1 MSSFDKFYK
10 EWKEKNNITQDIP
23 YQKTNSNEI
32 ASSVNSYVD
41 NVIMPRIKTTTL
53 SSKKT
58 ESKTY
63 GHKENMIEQISS
75 LSPEK
80 QKELEEKLAQF
91 KNQSQSVN
99 LNQKEITNRTVDNK
113 IESPKVQ
120 IANKQ
125 YEEQK
130 QNKQTESI
138 DKLLSDYKAK
148 KKAEEINKNI
158 QKGGADAVNA
168 TIENT
173 LNNFSE
179 GVLGAIAGIANV
191 PIMLGAGVADGIEK
205 IIPNVNSD
213 IKNNLL
219 NEANRIGNKFTK
231 YTNANPYIENDVIKT
246 TGSISNTIGNMVPS
260 IVSNI
265 FLPGSGAVAQGL
277 SVGGKTAQDSVNN
290 EKDNIGQSILKG
302 AGYGTASGLIEKLT
316 GGNVLGKGS
325 LDDFATNFIG
335 NKISS
340 KLGQKIAS
348 KGYEFLGEELE
359 EFLENQ
365 VDHAIDLAVEGKGV
379 TKEEWL
385 NEFNETNKNT
395 FLTTAVLNLLGLGG
409 NTYQE
414 IQNNPN
420 IDTNTKQAVS
430 DIAKAIKEN
439 NLGGKEQLEQFI
451 NNKLENSN
459 SSLQQQSTQNQN
471 ILQSQPTTIQNE
483 QINSSM
489 QQTIQ
494 PQNKTTQNGN
504 MEQIRQRLQELKS
517 IDTSEMGLLEKSK
530 IKSEIRALEEGYTSV
545 DEWRKA
551 NEIKKQEAIREYNQQ
566 KEQKELKKE
575 NFSSFNLADNH
586 KQQQLDIIN
595 KNNPADDDMHT
606 WIRNTNDIK
615 DFEEAFFEDGEYSG
629 LDPDFTEE
637 MANKAK
643 KTGKITV
650 YSSYPIEQGVF
661 VSPSV
666 MEASQYAGGDANKL
680 YSKEVNINDVAWIDG
695 AEGQYAKVNNLAN
708 KQETLYNDIALG
720 ETKNVPIEE
729 LLSLQTNGGYR
740 NQEQIKNLRED
751 ISKNGIQTPIELV
764 RNNDGSITIENG
776 NHRLQ
781 IAKELGIKEVPVK
794 FVDSW
799 DNIGIDSNIV
809 KKWED
814 IYNGNNQNRAGINK
828 SNEGTEFFEGSV
840 ANNRNQL
847 ENGATATT
855 NDRLFDKVQAYNDRT
870 SSSSTFEK
878 NNQELEK
885 SGSINLPEN
894 SESQNKTAQDEYD
907 MPYRDDVKIKK
918 PKQSSFYK
926 NAMSSKVLN
935 PEAKREISK
944 NKNARFY
951 EGITNKETFANASE
965 ILNSLGDNALSEFNS
980 IENKNATAEDVALGL
995 QLMKKYQDKGD
1006 YVTEAQIAGKL
1017 REIGTESGQTV
1028 QAFSILQRMSPEG
1041 VLIYTQRQI
1050 ENAKKEILK
1059 NKSQSWIDKNQEV
1072 LDNLNLTQEEAKK
1085 IVENMKEVNN
1095 TDNQRQKEILL
1106 GEVQKII
1113 TDKIP
1118 ATLGDSFKAYRRIS
1132 MLFNPK
1138 TIVRNITGNVGVAPI
1153 NMIGDSTIGT
1163 LADKLISKK
1172 TGMRTTGTTNLK
1184 TYGKGF
1190 KEGAVQAFDDFR
1202 RGINTRDING
1212 DKFEIGSKGK
1222 SFNDNKRLGK
1232 ALNKIDALT
1241 NFSLDVGDRP
1251 FFKAEFMNELEN
1263 LMKLNN
1269 VSEPTVDMIETAT
1282 KVAEQRTWQDSNKY
1296 SDTVLNIRKGLN
1308 GINIGGV
1315 GFGDIVIPFAKT
1327 PANLTKAIVDY
1338 SPLGVVNAIVDA
1350 NKLNKATSKGQNTA
1364 IMQKKLVDDISK
1376 AFMGSMLYIIGTGLA
1391 KAGITSGEADDD
1403 KDIANFEKNVLGIQP
1418 YSIKIGDKSFTYDW
1432 AQPLAAPL
1440 GITANLTKKNK
1451 SESAAQSIFNAISQ
1465 GGNML
1470 YEQSFLQNLKKLL
1483 DGDDIVKGSIEAIAD
1498 IPSSL
1503 VPTFIKQIA
1512 EVVDPTARTTYE
1524 YNNIPKTALNKVV
1537 AKLPFASKTLQPA
1550 TDTMGR
1556 SIMKNGA
1563 EEGKI
1568 PNIFNIFLNPATTA
1582 KRKENPSAEEIYRLY
1597 KETGDKTVFP
1607 RVAPYYE
1614 TLNKEKVVLTP
1625 KQKTKIQQI
1634 SGTKANSLIAETIKS
1649 NAYKKL
1655 SDEEKV
1661 KIINDLVDY
1670 SFGKATNE
1678 VIKKDLSPEN
1688 KSIQKYID
1696 NGLTSSNAVIFKNTI
1711 NNIEGKKGIDGKN
1724 IEGSSSG
1731 QKALAIMKMNVSD
1744 DQKNKMLSL
1753 ITTSKNPETVNTL
1766 SRLEKSEQ
1774 AYTDYFAL
1782 NKSDTFFQTKISRD
1796 DMQDIQDL
1804 GINQDEFMKFAENI
1818 GNIKSEKDKNGK
1830 TISGSKKKA
1839 VANYINSLN
1848 LSSGEKAILFAK
1860 AGYPDNSYKQAIY
1873 NYINGLNLSAT
1884 RKKEIWDSLGYK

>member
-41 NVIMPRIKTTTL
+41 NVIMPKIKTTTL

-58 ESKTY
+58 EQKNTYNNIKPGKVITSKDLLMSLY
-63 GHKENMIEQISS
+63 NIGEGAKLGAKQSLDYIENANENLLPNYKEF
-75 LSPEK
+75 K
-80 QKELEEKLAQF
+80 
-91 KNQSQSVN
+91 KNQFLTSNKVSDNDKAIIKSQ
-99 LNQKEITNRTVDNK
+99 DNK
-113 IESPKVQ
+113 ILIGASKLNEEKKQELLNNIPDEKVETNLVKKSIEDSIKKDQ
-120 IANKQ
+120 KTIA
-125 YEEQK
+125 
-130 QNKQTESI
+130 
-138 DKLLSDYKAK
+138 
-148 KKAEEINKNI
+148 KN
-158 QKGGADAVNA
+158 
-168 TIENT
+168 IENT
-173 LNNFSE
+173 DTEAGKYIAGLTPSIGQMGVGTAARAINP
-179 GVLGAIAGIANV
+179 VLGASYFITSAGGGYIDDAKQRGMTDKEAFKYGTTMGALEGASEMIGV
-191 PIMLGAGVADGIEK
+191 GKIFKGSKAIGRSAVKQGLKDLGISVADNFIQESVIEPLSELTAGK
-205 IIPNVNSD
+205 Y
-213 IKNNLL
+213 
-219 NEANRIGNKFTK
+219 ANW
-231 YTNANPYIENDVIKT
+231 
-246 TGSISNTIGNMVPS
+246 
-260 IVSNI
+260 
-265 FLPGSGAVAQGL
+265 
-277 SVGGKTAQDSVNN
+277 
-290 EKDNIGQSILKG
+290 DNIGQRTLQAGIDGAVVGGIMAG
-302 AGYGTASGLIEKLT
+302 AGGGVGTAQ
-316 GGNVLGKGS
+316 NV
-325 LDDFATNFIG
+325 I
-335 NKISS
+335 NK
-340 KLGQKIAS
+340 
-348 KGYEFLGEELE
+348 
-359 EFLENQ
+359 
-365 VDHAIDLAVEGKGV
+365 
-379 TKEEWL
+379 
-385 NEFNETNKNT
+385 
-395 FLTTAVLNLLGLGG
+395 
-409 NTYQE
+409 
-414 IQNNPN
+414 IQNNQKVTN
-420 IDTNTKQAVS
+420 AEIRTAIEDTK
-430 DIAKAIKEN
+430 KA
-439 NLGGKEQLEQFI
+439 GI
-451 NNKLENSN
+451 NVDQIV
-459 SSLQQQSTQNQN
+459 QQQMQKTIKDIGKQKSTENQN

-483 QINSSM
+483 QINSPM

-494 PQNKTTQNGN
+494 PQNKTTQNEN
-504 MEQIRQRLQELKS
+504 MEQLRQRLQELKS

-545 DEWRKA
+545 DEWRNA
-551 NEIKKQEAIREYNQQ
+551 NEIKKQEAIKEYNER
-566 KEQKELKKE
+566 KEKKELKELKKE
-575 NFSSFNLADNH
+575 NFSPFNLADNH

-643 KTGKITV
+643 KTGKVTV

-894 SESQNKTAQDEYD
+894 SEGQNKTAQDEYD

-1172 TGMRTTGTTNLK
+1172 TGIRTTGTTNLK

-1212 DKFEIGSKGK
+1212 DKFEIGNKGK

-1282 KVAEQRTWQDSNKY
+1282 TVAEQRTWQDSNKY

-1364 IMQKKLVDDISK
+1364 IMQKKLVDDVSK

-1391 KAGITSGEADDD
+1391 KAGITSGESDDD
-1403 KDIANFEKNVLGIQP
+1403 KDIANFEKNILGIQP

-1465 GGNML
+1465 GGNMV

-1498 IPSSL
+1498 IPASL

-1818 GNIKSEKDKNGK
+1818 GNIKSEKDINGN

-1860 AGYPDNSYKQAIY
+1860 AGYPDKSYKQAIY
-1873 NYINGLNLSAT
+1873 NYINGLNLSAA

>member
-1 MSSFDKFYK
+1 MSSFDEYYSQ
-10 EWKEKNNITQDIP
+10 WKKNNKNKEEKP
-23 YQKTNSNEI
+23 YLPTSAKEI
-32 ASSVNSYVD
+32 STSANNYID
-41 NVIMPRIKTTTL
+41 NVIMPRINKKTIL
-53 SSKKT
+53 PKKT

-63 GHKENMIEQISS
+63 EHKENMIEQISS

-99 LNQKEITNRTVDNK
+99 SNQKEITNRTVDNK

-138 DKLLSDYKAK
+138 DKLVNDYKAK
-148 KKAEEINKNI
+148 EKAEEINKNI

-179 GVLGAIAGIANV
+179 GVLGAVAGIANV
-191 PIMLGAGVADGIEK
+191 PIMLGAGVVDGIEK
-205 IIPNVNSD
+205 IIPNDNSD

-246 TGSISNTIGNMVPS
+246 AGSISNTIGNMVPS

-277 SVGGKTAQDSVNN
+277 SVAGKTAQDSVNN

-302 AGYGTASGLIEKLT
+302 TGYGIASGLIEKLT
-316 GGNVLGKGS
+316 GGNILGKGS

-395 FLTTAVLNLLGLGG
+395 FLTKAVLDLLGLGG

-459 SSLQQQSTQNQN
+459 SSLQQQSTQNQP
-471 ILQSQPTTIQNE
+471 ILP
-483 QINSSM
+483 INTFN
-489 QQTIQ
+489 QE
-494 PQNKTTQNGN
+494 QNKVTQNGN
-504 MEQIRQRLQELKS
+504 MEQIQQRLQELKD

-551 NEIKKQEAIREYNQQ
+551 NEIKKQEAIREYN
-566 KEQKELKKE
+566 KHKVQKELKKE
-575 NFSSFNLADNH
+575 DFSSFNLADNH
-586 KQQQLDIIN
+586 KQQQLDIIS
-595 KNNPADDDMHT
+595 KNNPADDDIHT
-606 WIRNTNDIK
+606 WIRSTNDIK
-615 DFEEAFFEDGEYSG
+615 NFEEAFFEDGKYSG

-643 KTGKITV
+643 ETGKVTV
-650 YSSYPIEQGVF
+650 YSSYPIEQGIF

-695 AEGQYAKVNNLAN
+695 AEGQYAKVDNLAN
-708 KQETLYNDIALG
+708 NQQTLYNDIALG

-729 LLSLQTNGGYR
+729 ILSLQTKGGYR
-740 NQEQIKNLRED
+740 NQEQITNLRED

-764 RNNDGSITIENG
+764 RSSDGSISIENG

-781 IAKELGIKEVPVK
+781 IAKELGIKEVPIR
-794 FVDSW
+794 FVESW
-799 DNIGIDSNIV
+799 DNIAIDDNIV

-828 SNEGTEFFEGSV
+828 SNEGTELFEGSV

-847 ENGATATT
+847 ENGTTATT
-855 NDRLFDKVQAYNDRT
+855 NGRLFDKVQAYNDRT
-870 SSSSTFEK
+870 SSGSTFEK
-878 NNQELEK
+878 NNQELEE
-885 SGSINLPEN
+885 SSSILLDKNNRGEEGIILPYKE
-894 SESQNKTAQDEYD
+894 DI
-907 MPYRDDVKIKK
+907 KINN
-918 PKQSSFYK
+918 PKQSSFYQ
-926 NAMSSKVLN
+926 NAMSSELLN
-935 PEAKREISK
+935 SEAKQKISE
-944 NKNARFY
+944 NENARFY

-965 ILNSLGDNALSEFNS
+965 TLNSLGDNALSEFNS

-1212 DKFEIGSKGK
+1212 DKFEVGSKGK
-1222 SFNDNKRLGK
+1222 SFNDNQRLGK

-1364 IMQKKLVDDISK
+1364 IMQKKLVDDVSK
-1376 AFMGSMLYIIGTGLA
+1376 AFMGSMLYTIGTGLA
-1391 KAGITSGEADDD
+1391 KAGITSGESDDD

-1498 IPSSL
+1498 IPASL

-1524 YNNIPKTALNKVV
+1524 YNNISKTALNKVV

-1563 EEGKI
+1563 EEGKV

-1625 KQKTKIQQI
+1625 EQKTKIQQI
-1634 SGTKANSLIAETIKS
+1634 SGTKATSLIADTIKS
-1649 NAYKKL
+1649 NAYKRL

-1696 NGLTSSNAVIFKNTI
+1696 NGLTPSNAVIFKNTI
-1711 NNIEGKKGIDGKN
+1711 NNIQGKKGTDGKN

-1744 DQKNKMLSL
+1744 EQKNKMLSL

-1766 SRLEKSEQ
+1766 SRLDKTEE

-1860 AGYPDNSYKQAIY
+1860 AGYPDKSYKQAIY
-1873 NYINGLNLSAT
+1873 NYINGLNLSAA

>member
-1 MSSFDKFYK
+1 MSSFEEYYSSWQKKKPKVYEETENQTQNAVTKNQILPTIKKTILPKVYSVAKSTILPKLKTNGVDKQRDFLVDSLDKTYNAYNDIKSGKAITSKDLLMSLYNTGEGAKLGVKQSLDYIENANENVLTNYK
-10 EWKEKNNITQDIP
+10 GLKKNQFLTSNKISDNDKAIIKSQDNKLLIGASKLNEEKKQELLNNIPDE
-23 YQKTNSNEI
+23 KVETNLVKKSIEDSIKEDKETI
-32 ASSVNSYVD
+32 A
-41 NVIMPRIKTTTL
+41 
-53 SSKKT
+53 
-58 ESKTY
+58 
-63 GHKENMIEQISS
+63 
-75 LSPEK
+75 
-80 QKELEEKLAQF
+80 
-91 KNQSQSVN
+91 KN
-99 LNQKEITNRTVDNK
+99 
-113 IESPKVQ
+113 
-120 IANKQ
+120 
-125 YEEQK
+125 
-130 QNKQTESI
+130 
-138 DKLLSDYKAK
+138 
-148 KKAEEINKNI
+148 
-158 QKGGADAVNA
+158 
-168 TIENT
+168 IENT
-173 LNNFSE
+173 DTEAGKYIAGLTPSIGQMGVGTVASAINP
-179 GVLGAIAGIANV
+179 VLGSTYFMTSAGGSYIDDAKQRGMSDKDAFKYGTTMGALEGATEMIGVGKLFKGSTSIGKSAVKQGLKDLGISVADNFIQESVIEPLSELTAGKYANWDNIWQRTLQAGIDGAV
-191 PIMLGAGVADGIEK
+191 VGGIMAGAGG
-205 IIPNVNSD
+205 
-213 IKNNLL
+213 
-219 NEANRIGNKFTK
+219 G
-231 YTNANPYIENDVIKT
+231 
-246 TGSISNTIGNMVPS
+246 
-260 IVSNI
+260 
-265 FLPGSGAVAQGL
+265 
-277 SVGGKTAQDSVNN
+277 VGTAQ
-290 EKDNIGQSILKG
+290 
-302 AGYGTASGLIEKLT
+302 
-316 GGNVLGKGS
+316 NV
-325 LDDFATNFIG
+325 I
-335 NKISS
+335 NK
-340 KLGQKIAS
+340 
-348 KGYEFLGEELE
+348 
-359 EFLENQ
+359 
-365 VDHAIDLAVEGKGV
+365 
-379 TKEEWL
+379 
-385 NEFNETNKNT
+385 
-395 FLTTAVLNLLGLGG
+395 
-409 NTYQE
+409 
-414 IQNNPN
+414 IQNNQKVTSTE
-420 IDTNTKQAVS
+420 IRTAIEDSK
-430 DIAKAIKEN
+430 KA
-439 NLGGKEQLEQFI
+439 GI
-451 NNKLENSN
+451 NVDQIV
-459 SSLQQQSTQNQN
+459 QQQIQTSIKDIGKQKSTENQN

-483 QINSSM
+483 QINPPM

-504 MEQIRQRLQELKS
+504 MEQI
-517 IDTSEMGLLEKSK
+517 
-530 IKSEIRALEEGYTSV
+530 
-545 DEWRKA
+545 
-551 NEIKKQEAIREYNQQ
+551 N
-566 KEQKELKKE
+566 
-575 NFSSFNLADNH
+575 
-586 KQQQLDIIN
+586 
-595 KNNPADDDMHT
+595 
-606 WIRNTNDIK
+606 
-615 DFEEAFFEDGEYSG
+615 
-629 LDPDFTEE
+629 
-637 MANKAK
+637 
-643 KTGKITV
+643 
-650 YSSYPIEQGVF
+650 
-661 VSPSV
+661 
-666 MEASQYAGGDANKL
+666 
-680 YSKEVNINDVAWIDG
+680 
-695 AEGQYAKVNNLAN
+695 NNLAN
-708 KQETLYNDIALG
+708 NGKTLYNDIALG
-720 ETKNVPIEE
+720 ETKNVPIEG

-799 DNIGIDSNIV
+799 DNIGIKTTNNSKV
-809 KKWED
+809 KEWED
-814 IYNGNNQNRAGINK
+814 GYNGNNGKRAGTNE
-828 SNEGTEFFEGSV
+828 SNEGTELFKRSMDD
-840 ANNRNQL
+840 NRNQL
-847 ENGATATT
+847 GNGTTATT
-855 NDRLFDKVQAYNDRT
+855 NDRLLDKVQAYNDGT
-870 SSSSTFEK
+870 SSNSTFEK
-878 NNQELEK
+878 NNQELEE
-885 SGSINLPEN
+885 SSSINLAKN
-894 SESQNKTAQDEYD
+894 RESQNKTVQDEYD
-907 MPYRDDVKIKK
+907 MPYRDDVKIKN

-926 NAMSSKVLN
+926 NAMSSELLN
-935 PEAKREISK
+935 SEAKRKISK
-944 NKNARFY
+944 NENARFY

-965 ILNSLGDNALSEFNS
+965 TLNSLGDNALSEFNS

-1041 VLIYTQRQI
+1041 VLIYTQKQI

-1095 TDNQRQKEILL
+1095 TENQRQKEILL

-1138 TIVRNITGNVGVAPI
+1138 TIVRNITGNIGVAPI

-1163 LADKLISKK
+1163 LADKIISKK

-1222 SFNDNKRLGK
+1222 SFNDNQRLGK

-1338 SPLGVVNAIVDA
+1338 SPLGVINAIVDA

-1364 IMQKKLVDDISK
+1364 IMQKKLVDDVSK

-1391 KAGITSGEADDD
+1391 KAGITSGEVDDD
-1403 KDIANFEKNVLGIQP
+1403 KDIANFEKNILGIQP

-1696 NGLTSSNAVIFKNTI
+1696 NGLTPSNAVIFKNTI

-1766 SRLEKSEQ
+1766 SRLEKSEK

-1804 GINQDEFMKFAENI
+1804 GINQDEFMKFAQNI

-1860 AGYPDNSYKQAIY
+1860 AGYPDKSYKQAIY

>member
-41 NVIMPRIKTTTL
+41 NVIMPKIKTTTL

-58 ESKTY
+58 EQKNTYNNIKPGKVITSKDLLMSLY
-63 GHKENMIEQISS
+63 NIGEGAKLGAKQSLDHIENANENVFTNY
-75 LSPEK
+75 K
-80 QKELEEKLAQF
+80 GFK
-91 KNQSQSVN
+91 KNQFLTSNKVSDNDKLNVKSQ
-99 LNQKEITNRTVDNK
+99 E
-113 IESPKVQ
+113 
-120 IANKQ
+120 
-125 YEEQK
+125 
-130 QNKQTESI
+130 
-138 DKLLSDYKAK
+138 DKLLIGASKLNEEKKQELLNKIPDEKVETNLVKKSIEDSIKKDQKTIAK
-148 KKAEEINKNI
+148 N
-158 QKGGADAVNA
+158 
-168 TIENT
+168 IENT
-173 LNNFSE
+173 DTEAGKYIAGLTPSIGQMGVGTVASAINP
-179 GVLGAIAGIANV
+179 VLGASYFITSAGGGYIDDAKQRGMTDQEAFKYGTTMGALEGATEMIGV
-191 PIMLGAGVADGIEK
+191 GKLFKGSTSIGKSAVKQGLKDLGISVADNFIQESVIEPLSELTAGK
-205 IIPNVNSD
+205 Y
-213 IKNNLL
+213 
-219 NEANRIGNKFTK
+219 ANW
-231 YTNANPYIENDVIKT
+231 
-246 TGSISNTIGNMVPS
+246 
-260 IVSNI
+260 
-265 FLPGSGAVAQGL
+265 
-277 SVGGKTAQDSVNN
+277 
-290 EKDNIGQSILKG
+290 DNIGQRTLQAGIDGAVVGGIMSG
-302 AGYGTASGLIEKLT
+302 AGGGVGTAQ
-316 GGNVLGKGS
+316 NV
-325 LDDFATNFIG
+325 I
-335 NKISS
+335 NK
-340 KLGQKIAS
+340 
-348 KGYEFLGEELE
+348 
-359 EFLENQ
+359 
-365 VDHAIDLAVEGKGV
+365 
-379 TKEEWL
+379 
-385 NEFNETNKNT
+385 
-395 FLTTAVLNLLGLGG
+395 
-409 NTYQE
+409 
-414 IQNNPN
+414 IQNNQKV
-420 IDTNTKQAVS
+420 TNAEIRTAIEDSK
-430 DIAKAIKEN
+430 KA
-439 NLGGKEQLEQFI
+439 GI
-451 NNKLENSN
+451 NVDQIV
-459 SSLQQQSTQNQN
+459 QQQMQKTIKGIEEQKNIQNQN

-483 QINSSM
+483 QINPPM

-504 MEQIRQRLQELKS
+504 MEQI
-517 IDTSEMGLLEKSK
+517 
-530 IKSEIRALEEGYTSV
+530 
-545 DEWRKA
+545 
-551 NEIKKQEAIREYNQQ
+551 N
-566 KEQKELKKE
+566 
-575 NFSSFNLADNH
+575 
-586 KQQQLDIIN
+586 
-595 KNNPADDDMHT
+595 
-606 WIRNTNDIK
+606 
-615 DFEEAFFEDGEYSG
+615 
-629 LDPDFTEE
+629 
-637 MANKAK
+637 
-643 KTGKITV
+643 
-650 YSSYPIEQGVF
+650 
-661 VSPSV
+661 
-666 MEASQYAGGDANKL
+666 
-680 YSKEVNINDVAWIDG
+680 
-695 AEGQYAKVNNLAN
+695 NNLAN
-708 KQETLYNDIALG
+708 NGKTLYNDIALG

-799 DNIGIDSNIV
+799 DNIGIKTTNNSKV
-809 KKWED
+809 KEWED
-814 IYNGNNQNRAGINK
+814 GYNGNNGKRAGINE
-828 SNEGTEFFEGSV
+828 SNEGTELFKRSMDD
-840 ANNRNQL
+840 NRNQL
-847 ENGATATT
+847 GNGTTATT
-855 NDRLFDKVQAYNDRT
+855 NDRLLDKVQAYNDGT
-870 SSSSTFEK
+870 SSNSTFEK
-878 NNQELEK
+878 NNQELEE
-885 SGSINLPEN
+885 SSSINLPKNETIQEK
-894 SESQNKTAQDEYD
+894 SERIQTL
-907 MPYRDDVKIKK
+907 PYREDIKTNN

-926 NAMSSKVLN
+926 NAMSSELLN
-935 PEAKREISK
+935 QEAKQKISE
-944 NKNARFY
+944 NENARFY

-965 ILNSLGDNALSEFNS
+965 ILNSLGENALSEFNS

-1017 REIGTESGQTV
+1017 REIGTESAQTV

-1059 NKSQSWIDKNQEV
+1059 NKSQSWINKNQEV

-1163 LADKLISKK
+1163 LTDKLISKK
-1172 TGMRTTGTTNLK
+1172 TGIRTTGTTNLK

-1212 DKFEIGSKGK
+1212 DKFEIGNKGK

-1296 SDTVLNIRKGLN
+1296 SDTVLNIRKSLN
-1308 GINIGGV
+1308 GVNIGGV

-1465 GGNML
+1465 GGNMV

-1483 DGDDIVKGSIEAIAD
+1483 DGDDVVKGSIEAIAD

-1524 YNNIPKTALNKVV
+1524 YNNISKTALNKVV

-1563 EEGKI
+1563 EEGKV
-1568 PNIFNIFLNPATTA
+1568 PNLFNIFLNPATTA
-1582 KRKENPSAEEIYRLY
+1582 KRKENQSAEEIYRLY

-1625 KQKTKIQQI
+1625 EQKTKIQQI
-1634 SGTKANSLIAETIKS
+1634 SGTKANSLITETIKS
-1649 NAYKKL
+1649 SGYKIL

-1696 NGLTSSNAVIFKNTI
+1696 NGLTPSNAVIFKNTI
-1711 NNIEGKKGIDGKN
+1711 NNIEGKKGADGKN

-1818 GNIKSEKDKNGK
+1818 GNIKSEKDINGK

-1860 AGYPDNSYKQAIY
+1860 AGYPDKSYKQAIY

>member
-1 MSSFDKFYK
+1 MSFNEYYKKWKKDNNINDNASNNTQSVLNTQSSFSNYY
-10 EWKEKNNITQDIP
+10 EQWKGKNNITQ
-23 YQKTNSNEI
+23 
-32 ASSVNSYVD
+32 
-41 NVIMPRIKTTTL
+41 
-53 SSKKT
+53 KT
-58 ESKTY
+58 ESSFSKYYEKWKTDKEKQQSENEKVN
-63 GHKENMIEQISS
+63 GEQKENMIEQISS

-277 SVGGKTAQDSVNN
+277 SVGGKTAQDSVKN

-459 SSLQQQSTQNQN
+459 SSLQQQSTQNQP
-471 ILQSQPTTIQNE
+471 ILP
-483 QINSSM
+483 INTFD
-489 QQTIQ
+489 QE
-494 PQNKTTQNGN
+494 QNKTAQNGN
-504 MEQIRQRLQELKS
+504 IGQI
-517 IDTSEMGLLEKSK
+517 
-530 IKSEIRALEEGYTSV
+530 
-545 DEWRKA
+545 
-551 NEIKKQEAIREYNQQ
+551 N
-566 KEQKELKKE
+566 
-575 NFSSFNLADNH
+575 
-586 KQQQLDIIN
+586 
-595 KNNPADDDMHT
+595 
-606 WIRNTNDIK
+606 
-615 DFEEAFFEDGEYSG
+615 
-629 LDPDFTEE
+629 
-637 MANKAK
+637 
-643 KTGKITV
+643 
-650 YSSYPIEQGVF
+650 
-661 VSPSV
+661 
-666 MEASQYAGGDANKL
+666 
-680 YSKEVNINDVAWIDG
+680 
-695 AEGQYAKVNNLAN
+695 NNLAN
-708 KQETLYNDIALG
+708 NQQTLYNDIALG

-1072 LDNLNLTQEEAKK
+1072 LDNLNLTQEESKK

-1095 TDNQRQKEILL
+1095 TDNQRQTEILL

-1172 TGMRTTGTTNLK
+1172 TGIRTTGTTNLK

-1232 ALNKIDALT
+1232 ILNKIDALT

-1498 IPSSL
+1498 IPASL

-1537 AKLPFASKTLQPA
+1537 AKIPFASKTLQPA

-1556 SIMKNGA
+1556 NIMKNGA
-1563 EEGKI
+1563 EEGKM

-1766 SRLEKSEQ
+1766 LRLEKSEQ

-1839 VANYINSLN
+1839 VANYINSLD

-1860 AGYPDNSYKQAIY
+1860 AGYPDKSYKESIY
-1873 NYINGLNLSAT
+1873 NYINGLNLSAA

>member
-1 MSSFDKFYK
+1 MSSFEEYYSSWQKKKPKVYEEAENQTQNAVTKNQILPTIKKTILPKVYSVAKSTILPKLKTNGVDKQRDFLVDSLDKTYNAYNDIKSGKAITSKDLLMSLYNTGEGAKLGVKQSLDYIENANENVLTNYK
-10 EWKEKNNITQDIP
+10 GLKKNQFLTSNKVSDNDKAIIKSQDNKLLIGASKLNKEKKQELLNNIPDE
-23 YQKTNSNEI
+23 KVETNLVKKSIEDSIKENKETI
-32 ASSVNSYVD
+32 AKNIENTDTEAGKYIAGLTPSIGQMGVGTVASAINPVLGSTYFMTSAGGSYIDDAKQRGMSDKDAFKYGTTMGALEGATEMIGVGKLFKGSTSIGKSAVKQGLKDLGISVADNFIQESVIEPLSELTAGKYANWDNIWQRTLQAGIDGAVVGGIMAGAGGGVGTAQ
-41 NVIMPRIKTTTL
+41 NVINKIQNNQKVTNAEIRTAIED
-53 SSKKT
+53 SKKA
-58 ESKTY
+58 
-63 GHKENMIEQISS
+63 GINVDQI
-75 LSPEK
+75 
-80 QKELEEKLAQF
+80 
-91 KNQSQSVN
+91 
-99 LNQKEITNRTVDNK
+99 
-113 IESPKVQ
+113 VQ
-120 IANKQ
+120 QQIQTSIKGI
-125 YEEQK
+125 EEQK
-130 QNKQTESI
+130 N
-138 DKLLSDYKAK
+138 
-148 KKAEEINKNI
+148 
-158 QKGGADAVNA
+158 
-168 TIENT
+168 
-173 LNNFSE
+173 
-179 GVLGAIAGIANV
+179 
-191 PIMLGAGVADGIEK
+191 
-205 IIPNVNSD
+205 
-213 IKNNLL
+213 
-219 NEANRIGNKFTK
+219 
-231 YTNANPYIENDVIKT
+231 
-246 TGSISNTIGNMVPS
+246 
-260 IVSNI
+260 
-265 FLPGSGAVAQGL
+265 
-277 SVGGKTAQDSVNN
+277 
-290 EKDNIGQSILKG
+290 
-302 AGYGTASGLIEKLT
+302 
-316 GGNVLGKGS
+316 
-325 LDDFATNFIG
+325 
-335 NKISS
+335 
-340 KLGQKIAS
+340 
-348 KGYEFLGEELE
+348 
-359 EFLENQ
+359 
-365 VDHAIDLAVEGKGV
+365 
-379 TKEEWL
+379 
-385 NEFNETNKNT
+385 
-395 FLTTAVLNLLGLGG
+395 
-409 NTYQE
+409 
-414 IQNNPN
+414 
-420 IDTNTKQAVS
+420 
-430 DIAKAIKEN
+430 
-439 NLGGKEQLEQFI
+439 
-451 NNKLENSN
+451 
-459 SSLQQQSTQNQN
+459 TQNQN
-471 ILQSQPTTIQNE
+471 ILQS
-483 QINSSM
+483 

-530 IKSEIRALEEGYTSV
+530 IKSEIRALEEGYISV

-566 KEQKELKKE
+566 KKQKELKKE

-740 NQEQIKNLRED
+740 NQEQITNLRED

-894 SESQNKTAQDEYD
+894 SEGQNKTAQDEYD

-1172 TGMRTTGTTNLK
+1172 TGIRTTGTTNLK

-1212 DKFEIGSKGK
+1212 DKFEVGSKGK

-1296 SDTVLNIRKGLN
+1296 SDTVLNIRKSLN
-1308 GINIGGV
+1308 GVNIGGV

-1350 NKLNKATSKGQNTA
+1350 NNLRKSVSKGIVTTTQ
-1364 IMQKKLVDDISK
+1364 QKKLVDDVSK
-1376 AFMGSMLYIIGTGLA
+1376 AFVGSLLYVIGYGLA
-1391 KAGITSGEADDD
+1391 KAGITSGEADED

-1440 GITANLTKKNK
+1440 GIMANAVNKDKN
-1451 SESAAQSIFNAISQ
+1451 ESLAQSIFNAVSQ

-1470 YEQSFLQNLKKLL
+1470 YEQSFLQNIKKLL
-1483 DGDDIVKGSIEAIAD
+1483 SGDDLPKSIIETVAD
-1498 IPSSL
+1498 IPASL

-1524 YNNIPKTALNKVV
+1524 YNNISKTALNKVV

-1556 SIMKNGA
+1556 NIMKNGA
-1563 EEGKI
+1563 EEGKM

-1614 TLNKEKVVLTP
+1614 KLNKEDVVLTP
-1625 KQKTKIQQI
+1625 EQKTKIQQI
-1634 SGTKANSLIAETIKS
+1634 SGTKANSLIADTIKS
-1649 NAYKKL
+1649 NAYKRL
-1655 SDEEKV
+1655 SDEEKA

-1696 NGLTSSNAVIFKNTI
+1696 NGLTPSNAVIFKNII
-1711 NNIEGKKGIDGKN
+1711 NNIEGKKGTDGKN

-1744 DQKNKMLSL
+1744 EQKNKMLSL

-1818 GNIKSEKDKNGK
+1818 GNIKSEKDINGN

-1860 AGYPDNSYKQAIY
+1860 AGYPDKSYKQAIY
-1873 NYINGLNLSAT
+1873 NYINGLNLSAA

>member
-41 NVIMPRIKTTTL
+41 NVIMPKIKTTTL

-58 ESKTY
+58 EQKNTYNNIKPGKVITSKDLLMSLY
-63 GHKENMIEQISS
+63 NIGEGAKLGAKQSLDYIENANENLLPNYKEF
-75 LSPEK
+75 K
-80 QKELEEKLAQF
+80 
-91 KNQSQSVN
+91 KNQFLTSNKVSDNDKAIIKSQ
-99 LNQKEITNRTVDNK
+99 DNK
-113 IESPKVQ
+113 ILIGASKLNEEKKQELLNNIPDEKVETNLVKKSIEDSIKKDQ
-120 IANKQ
+120 KTIA
-125 YEEQK
+125 
-130 QNKQTESI
+130 
-138 DKLLSDYKAK
+138 
-148 KKAEEINKNI
+148 KN
-158 QKGGADAVNA
+158 
-168 TIENT
+168 IENT
-173 LNNFSE
+173 DTEAGKYIAGLTPSIGQMGVGTAARAINP
-179 GVLGAIAGIANV
+179 VLGASYFITSAGGGYIDDAKQRGMTDKEAFKYGTTMGALEGASEMIGV
-191 PIMLGAGVADGIEK
+191 GKIFKGSKAIGRSAVKQGLKDLGISVADNFIQESVIEPLSELTAGK
-205 IIPNVNSD
+205 Y
-213 IKNNLL
+213 
-219 NEANRIGNKFTK
+219 ANW
-231 YTNANPYIENDVIKT
+231 
-246 TGSISNTIGNMVPS
+246 
-260 IVSNI
+260 
-265 FLPGSGAVAQGL
+265 
-277 SVGGKTAQDSVNN
+277 
-290 EKDNIGQSILKG
+290 DNIGQRTLQAGIDGAVVGGIMAG
-302 AGYGTASGLIEKLT
+302 AGGGVGTAQ
-316 GGNVLGKGS
+316 NV
-325 LDDFATNFIG
+325 I
-335 NKISS
+335 NK
-340 KLGQKIAS
+340 
-348 KGYEFLGEELE
+348 
-359 EFLENQ
+359 
-365 VDHAIDLAVEGKGV
+365 
-379 TKEEWL
+379 
-385 NEFNETNKNT
+385 
-395 FLTTAVLNLLGLGG
+395 
-409 NTYQE
+409 
-414 IQNNPN
+414 IQNNQKVTN
-420 IDTNTKQAVS
+420 AEIRTAIEDTK
-430 DIAKAIKEN
+430 KA
-439 NLGGKEQLEQFI
+439 GI
-451 NNKLENSN
+451 NVDQIV
-459 SSLQQQSTQNQN
+459 QQQMQKTIKDIGKQKSTENQN

-483 QINSSM
+483 QINSPM

-530 IKSEIRALEEGYTSV
+530 IKSEIRALEEGYISV

-566 KEQKELKKE
+566 KKQKELKKE

-894 SESQNKTAQDEYD
+894 SEGQNKTAQDEYD

-1172 TGMRTTGTTNLK
+1172 TGIRTTGTTNLK

-1212 DKFEIGSKGK
+1212 DKFEIGNKGK

-1282 KVAEQRTWQDSNKY
+1282 TVAEQRTWQDSNKY

-1364 IMQKKLVDDISK
+1364 IMQKKLVDDVSK

-1391 KAGITSGEADDD
+1391 KAGITSGESDDD
-1403 KDIANFEKNVLGIQP
+1403 KDIANFEKNILGIQP

-1465 GGNML
+1465 GGNMV

-1498 IPSSL
+1498 IPASL

-1818 GNIKSEKDKNGK
+1818 GNIKSEKDINGN

-1860 AGYPDNSYKQAIY
+1860 AGYPDKSYKQAIY
-1873 NYINGLNLSAT
+1873 NYINGLNLSAA

>member
-1 MSSFDKFYK
+1 MSSFDKYYK
-10 EWKEKNNITQDIP
+10 EWKENNNITQETA
-23 YQKTNSNEI
+23 YKKANNNEI
-32 ASSVNSYVD
+32 ASNVNSYID
-41 NVIMPRIKTTTL
+41 NVIMPRINKKTIL
-53 SSKKT
+53 PKKT

-63 GHKENMIEQISS
+63 EHKEDE
-75 LSPEK
+75 
-80 QKELEEKLAQF
+80 
-91 KNQSQSVN
+91 
-99 LNQKEITNRTVDNK
+99 
-113 IESPKVQ
+113 
-120 IANKQ
+120 
-125 YEEQK
+125 
-130 QNKQTESI
+130 
-138 DKLLSDYKAK
+138 
-148 KKAEEINKNI
+148 
-158 QKGGADAVNA
+158 
-168 TIENT
+168 
-173 LNNFSE
+173 
-179 GVLGAIAGIANV
+179 
-191 PIMLGAGVADGIEK
+191 
-205 IIPNVNSD
+205 
-213 IKNNLL
+213 
-219 NEANRIGNKFTK
+219 
-231 YTNANPYIENDVIKT
+231 
-246 TGSISNTIGNMVPS
+246 
-260 IVSNI
+260 
-265 FLPGSGAVAQGL
+265 
-277 SVGGKTAQDSVNN
+277 
-290 EKDNIGQSILKG
+290 
-302 AGYGTASGLIEKLT
+302 
-316 GGNVLGKGS
+316 
-325 LDDFATNFIG
+325 
-335 NKISS
+335 
-340 KLGQKIAS
+340 
-348 KGYEFLGEELE
+348 
-359 EFLENQ
+359 
-365 VDHAIDLAVEGKGV
+365 
-379 TKEEWL
+379 
-385 NEFNETNKNT
+385 
-395 FLTTAVLNLLGLGG
+395 
-409 NTYQE
+409 
-414 IQNNPN
+414 
-420 IDTNTKQAVS
+420 
-430 DIAKAIKEN
+430 
-439 NLGGKEQLEQFI
+439 
-451 NNKLENSN
+451 
-459 SSLQQQSTQNQN
+459 N
-471 ILQSQPTTIQNE
+471 IL
-483 QINSSM
+483 NS
-489 QQTIQ
+489 I
-494 PQNKTTQNGN
+494 
-504 MEQIRQRLQELKS
+504 
-517 IDTSEMGLLEKSK
+517 
-530 IKSEIRALEEGYTSV
+530 
-545 DEWRKA
+545 
-551 NEIKKQEAIREYNQQ
+551 
-566 KEQKELKKE
+566 
-575 NFSSFNLADNH
+575 
-586 KQQQLDIIN
+586 
-595 KNNPADDDMHT
+595 
-606 WIRNTNDIK
+606 
-615 DFEEAFFEDGEYSG
+615 
-629 LDPDFTEE
+629 
-637 MANKAK
+637 
-643 KTGKITV
+643 GK
-650 YSSYPIEQGVF
+650 
-661 VSPSV
+661 
-666 MEASQYAGGDANKL
+666 
-680 YSKEVNINDVAWIDG
+680 
-695 AEGQYAKVNNLAN
+695 
-708 KQETLYNDIALG
+708 
-720 ETKNVPIEE
+720 
-729 LLSLQTNGGYR
+729 
-740 NQEQIKNLRED
+740 
-751 ISKNGIQTPIELV
+751 
-764 RNNDGSITIENG
+764 TIENG
-776 NHRLQ
+776 WLSIQNGFKSAGQTIGRAITDTQADRMDFWNKQNNKALQDRIEKNPEEKVTLEKTIENPLISGEQIKKESEEATKKIDDEKRQNQEKIKKNAESINNPVGKYIAGDIVPAIGQMLPGMVGGGLGTTYFISSATGNYYDDAKQRGMSEDQAKMYSGTMGIIEGSLETLGAKLTTNVGKQLLKKNIKGALVNYGLDIGENFLEEAIVEPVSELVAETTAGKDKANWENIGQRFLQSGIDGAVTSMITGGVSGMVGGVGSKLRQNKYTDVNTGELLNKNSQNWLKEAESIISENQNADLQQNTTQNQINSPMQQTTQPQNETAQDGNMGQINNNRQTIVNDNEQLKIDSENFSRQVDDYVAGKIKSSDFINVGKTSQILQSIGLPNNNIILKQSKLKTIMQESDSTNSKLHGLSADIVKRIPEALANPLNVLQSSTNKNSVVVITDLADKMERPIIASIEMDYKGRIGNIDFLSNRLTSAYGKNNYDRFMQTEIAKGNLLYDIDEGIIKELPTSTRLQ
-781 IAKELGIKEVPVK
+781 SSEGLNSFDETSSFINNSIPQNKNSVK
-794 FVDSW
+794 
-799 DNIGIDSNIV
+799 DNTITNN
-809 KKWED
+809 
-814 IYNGNNQNRAGINK
+814 YAQNNGNNTQNKINLPIK
-828 SNEGTEFFEGSV
+828 LGVEAKANLSINENPTQYEV
-840 ANNRNQL
+840 IQK
-847 ENGATATT
+847 
-855 NDRLFDKVQAYNDRT
+855 D
-870 SSSSTFEK
+870 
-878 NNQELEK
+878 NQELEE
-885 SGSINLPEN
+885 SSSINLPEN
-894 SESQNKTAQDEYD
+894 SESQNKTAQDESD

-926 NAMSSKVLN
+926 NAMSSELLN

-1172 TGMRTTGTTNLK
+1172 TGIRTTGTTNLK

-1212 DKFEIGSKGK
+1212 DKFEIGNKGK

-1282 KVAEQRTWQDSNKY
+1282 TVAEQRTWQDSNKY

-1364 IMQKKLVDDISK
+1364 IMQKKLVDDVSK

-1391 KAGITSGEADDD
+1391 KAGITSGESDDD
-1403 KDIANFEKNVLGIQP
+1403 KDIANFEKNILGIQP

-1465 GGNML
+1465 GGNMV

-1498 IPSSL
+1498 IPASL

-1818 GNIKSEKDKNGK
+1818 GNIKSEKDINGN

-1860 AGYPDNSYKQAIY
+1860 AGYPDKSYKQAIY
-1873 NYINGLNLSAT
+1873 NYINGLNLSAA

>member
-1 MSSFDKFYK
+1 MSSFDEYYNQWKKDNKK
-10 EWKEKNNITQDIP
+10 ERKPYLPTSSKEISTSANNYI
-23 YQKTNSNEI
+23 
-32 ASSVNSYVD
+32 D
-41 NVIMPRIKTTTL
+41 NVIMPKIRTKT
-53 SSKKT
+53 SSLKNS
-58 ESKTY
+58 ESKRY
-63 GHKENMIEQISS
+63 EKKEDGNI
-75 LSPEK
+75 
-80 QKELEEKLAQF
+80 
-91 KNQSQSVN
+91 
-99 LNQKEITNRTVDNK
+99 LNTIGK
-113 IESPKVQ
+113 
-120 IANKQ
+120 
-125 YEEQK
+125 
-130 QNKQTESI
+130 
-138 DKLLSDYKAK
+138 
-148 KKAEEINKNI
+148 
-158 QKGGADAVNA
+158 
-168 TIENT
+168 TIENGWLSMQNGFKSAGQT
-173 LNNFSE
+173 IGRAILDTQANRADFWNEQDKKILQDRIEKNPEEKVELEKAINNPLISGEQIRKDSE
-179 GVLGAIAGIANV
+179 EATKQIDDEKRKNQEKIQSNVESINNPVGKYIAGNIIPAVGQMLPGMLGGGVGSTYFISSATGNYYDDAKQRGMSEEQAKMYSGTMGIIEGSLETLGAKLTTNVGKQLLKRNIKGALVNYGLDIGENFLEEAIVEPISELVAETTAGKEKANWENIGKRFLQSGV
-191 PIMLGAGVADGIEK
+191 DGAVTSMITGGVSGIVGGVGSK
-205 IIPNVNSD
+205 LRQNKYVDVNTGKLLN
-213 IKNNLL
+213 KNSQNLL
-219 NEANRIGNKFTK
+219 KEA
-231 YTNANPYIENDVIKT
+231 ENI
-246 TGSISNTIGNMVPS
+246 IR
-260 IVSNI
+260 
-265 FLPGSGAVAQGL
+265 
-277 SVGGKTAQDSVNN
+277 
-290 EKDNIGQSILKG
+290 EKQN
-302 AGYGTASGLIEKLT
+302 
-316 GGNVLGKGS
+316 
-325 LDDFATNFIG
+325 
-335 NKISS
+335 
-340 KLGQKIAS
+340 
-348 KGYEFLGEELE
+348 
-359 EFLENQ
+359 
-365 VDHAIDLAVEGKGV
+365 IDLRQKAS
-379 TKEEWL
+379 
-385 NEFNETNKNT
+385 
-395 FLTTAVLNLLGLGG
+395 
-409 NTYQE
+409 
-414 IQNNPN
+414 QNR
-420 IDTNTKQAVS
+420 
-430 DIAKAIKEN
+430 
-439 NLGGKEQLEQFI
+439 
-451 NNKLENSN
+451 
-459 SSLQQQSTQNQN
+459 
-471 ILQSQPTTIQNE
+471 
-483 QINSSM
+483 
-489 QQTIQ
+489 
-494 PQNKTTQNGN
+494 N
-504 MEQIRQRLQELKS
+504 MEQINKLANNGKESYNDIKKNGIKNSIEPYPKDTINSKVKLDKDEIYYNGNDNKGKTIYFRLDNENGFKGKEHKSGVSMWEDRVDDYIYNSDNQNEIQSMYGIKDILELNNSK
-517 IDTSEMGLLEKSK
+517 LEKLKREIAEDNGWITDGASAFRLNEEGLEEFVNYIKDHPIDEYEEINFFTGEENGFGADGEYVIKPNDTIYTNKSKNILEILEDDDLISNEKLSK
-530 IKSEIRALEEGYTSV
+530 IA
-545 DEWRKA
+545 
-551 NEIKKQEAIREYNQQ
+551 
-566 KEQKELKKE
+566 
-575 NFSSFNLADNH
+575 
-586 KQQQLDIIN
+586 DIIN
-595 KNNPADDDMHT
+595 
-606 WIRNTNDIK
+606 NTN
-615 DFEEAFFEDGEYSG
+615 
-629 LDPDFTEE
+629 L
-637 MANKAK
+637 
-643 KTGKITV
+643 
-650 YSSYPIEQGVF
+650 
-661 VSPSV
+661 
-666 MEASQYAGGDANKL
+666 
-680 YSKEVNINDVAWIDG
+680 
-695 AEGQYAKVNNLAN
+695 VNN
-708 KQETLYNDIALG
+708 QETLYNDIALG

-729 LLSLQTNGGYR
+729 LLSLQTEGGYR
-740 NQEQIKNLRED
+740 NQEQITNLRED

-828 SNEGTEFFEGSV
+828 SNEGTELFEGSV

-855 NDRLFDKVQAYNDRT
+855 NDRLFDKVQAYNDGT
-870 SSSSTFEK
+870 SSNSTFEK
-878 NNQELEK
+878 NNQELEE
-885 SGSINLPEN
+885 SSSINLAKN
-894 SESQNKTAQDEYD
+894 RESQNKTAQDEYD
-907 MPYRDDVKIKK
+907 MPYRDDVKIKN

-926 NAMSSKVLN
+926 NAMSSELLN

-944 NKNARFY
+944 NQNARFY
-951 EGITNKETFANASE
+951 EGITNKETFVNASE
-965 ILNSLGDNALSEFNS
+965 TLNSLGENALSEFNS

-1006 YVTEAQIAGKL
+1006 YVTESQIAGKL

-1350 NKLNKATSKGQNTA
+1350 NKLNKATSKGKNTA

-1512 EVVDPTARTTYE
+1512 EVVDPKARTTYE

-1537 AKLPFASKTLQPA
+1537 ARLPFASKTLQPA

-1731 QKALAIMKMNVSD
+1731 QKALAIMKMNVPD
-1744 DQKNKMLSL
+1744 EQKNKMLSL
-1753 ITTSKNPETVNTL
+1753 IGTSKNPETVNTL
-1766 SRLEKSEQ
+1766 SRLEKSEK

-1839 VANYINSLN
+1839 VFNYIDSLD
-1848 LSSGEKAILFAK
+1848 LKSGEKAILFAK
-1860 AGYPDNSYKQAIY
+1860 AGYPDKSYREFIY
-1873 NYINGLNLSAT
+1873 NYINGLDLSSS

>member
-10 EWKEKNNITQDIP
+10 EWKEKNNISQDIP

-41 NVIMPRIKTTTL
+41 NVIMPRINKKTIL
-53 SSKKT
+53 PKKT

-63 GHKENMIEQISS
+63 EHKEDENI
-75 LSPEK
+75 
-80 QKELEEKLAQF
+80 
-91 KNQSQSVN
+91 
-99 LNQKEITNRTVDNK
+99 LN
-113 IESPKVQ
+113 
-120 IANKQ
+120 
-125 YEEQK
+125 
-130 QNKQTESI
+130 SI
-138 DKLLSDYKAK
+138 GK
-148 KKAEEINKNI
+148 
-158 QKGGADAVNA
+158 
-168 TIENT
+168 TIENGWLSFQNGLKSSGQTIGRAITNTQADRMDFWNQINKET
-173 LNNFSE
+173 LEKRAKEHPEEAEQIKKIIEKPILTGEQIRKESNETTQKIQKEKERNNQKIQKNADSINNPVGKYLAGNIVPAIGQMLPGIAGGGIGTTYFISSATGNYYDDAKQRGMSDNEATMYSGTMGIIE
-179 GVLGAIAGIANV
+179 GSLESLGAKLTTNV
-191 PIMLGAGVADGIEK
+191 GKQLLKRNIKGALVNYGLDIGENFLEEAIVEPISEL
-205 IIPNVNSD
+205 
-213 IKNNLL
+213 
-219 NEANRIGNKFTK
+219 
-231 YTNANPYIENDVIKT
+231 
-246 TGSISNTIGNMVPS
+246 
-260 IVSNI
+260 
-265 FLPGSGAVAQGL
+265 VAQTTA
-277 SVGGKTAQDSVNN
+277 GKDKANW
-290 EKDNIGQSILKG
+290 ENIGQRFLQSGIDG
-302 AGYGTASGLIEKLT
+302 AVTSMIT
-316 GGNVLGKGS
+316 GGVSGIAGG
-325 LDDFATNFIG
+325 IG
-335 NKISS
+335 S
-340 KLGQKIAS
+340 KLRQ
-348 KGYEFLGEELE
+348 
-359 EFLENQ
+359 
-365 VDHAIDLAVEGKGV
+365 
-379 TKEEWL
+379 
-385 NEFNETNKNT
+385 NKYT
-395 FLTTAVLNLLGLGG
+395 
-409 NTYQE
+409 
-414 IQNNPN
+414 
-420 IDTNTKQAVS
+420 DTNTGKLLNKNSQNWL
-430 DIAKAIKEN
+430 KEA
-439 NLGGKEQLEQFI
+439 ESI
-451 NNKLENSN
+451 ISENQN
-459 SSLQQQSTQNQN
+459 TDLQQNTTQNQ
-471 ILQSQPTTIQNE
+471 
-483 QINSSM
+483 INSPM
-489 QQTIQ
+489 QQNIQ
-494 PQNKTTQNGN
+494 LQNKTTQNGN
-504 MEQIRQRLQELKS
+504 IEQI
-517 IDTSEMGLLEKSK
+517 
-530 IKSEIRALEEGYTSV
+530 
-545 DEWRKA
+545 
-551 NEIKKQEAIREYNQQ
+551 N
-566 KEQKELKKE
+566 
-575 NFSSFNLADNH
+575 
-586 KQQQLDIIN
+586 
-595 KNNPADDDMHT
+595 
-606 WIRNTNDIK
+606 
-615 DFEEAFFEDGEYSG
+615 
-629 LDPDFTEE
+629 
-637 MANKAK
+637 
-643 KTGKITV
+643 
-650 YSSYPIEQGVF
+650 
-661 VSPSV
+661 
-666 MEASQYAGGDANKL
+666 
-680 YSKEVNINDVAWIDG
+680 
-695 AEGQYAKVNNLAN
+695 NNLAN
-708 KQETLYNDIALG
+708 KQETLYNDIALE

-740 NQEQIKNLRED
+740 NQEQITNLRED

-855 NDRLFDKVQAYNDRT
+855 NDRLFDKVQAYNDGT
-870 SSSSTFEK
+870 SSNSTFEK
-878 NNQELEK
+878 NNQELDK
-885 SGSINLPEN
+885 SSSINLAKN
-894 SESQNKTAQDEYD
+894 SGSQNKTAQDEYD

-935 PEAKREISK
+935 PKAKQEISK

-951 EGITNKETFANASE
+951 EGITNKETFASASE

-1138 TIVRNITGNVGVAPI
+1138 TIVRNITGNIGVAPI

-1222 SFNDNKRLGK
+1222 SFNDNQRLGK

-1263 LMKLNN
+1263 LMKLND
-1269 VSEPTVDMIETAT
+1269 VFEPTVDMIETAT

-1296 SDTVLNIRKGLN
+1296 SETVLNIRKGLN

-1403 KDIANFEKNVLGIQP
+1403 KDIANFEKNILGIQP
-1418 YSIKIGDKSFTYDW
+1418 YSIKIGDRSFTYDW

-1465 GGNML
+1465 GGNMV

-1498 IPSSL
+1498 IPASL

-1524 YNNIPKTALNKVV
+1524 YNNIPKTAFNKVV

-1563 EEGKI
+1563 EEGKV

-1649 NAYKKL
+1649 NAYKRL
-1655 SDEEKV
+1655 NDEEKA

-1696 NGLTSSNAVIFKNTI
+1696 NGLTPSNAVIFKNTI
-1711 NNIEGKKGIDGKN
+1711 NNIEGKKGTDGKN

-1782 NKSDTFFQTKISRD
+1782 NKNDTFFQTKISRD

-1818 GNIKSEKDKNGK
+1818 GNIKSEKDINGK

-1860 AGYPDNSYKQAIY
+1860 AGYPDKSYKQAIY
-1873 NYINGLNLSAT
+1873 NYINGLNLSAA

>member
-1 MSSFDKFYK
+1 MENTENNFDEYF
-10 EWKEKNNITQDIP
+10 KN
-23 YQKTNSNEI
+23 
-32 ASSVNSYVD
+32 
-41 NVIMPRIKTTTL
+41 L
-53 SSKKT
+53 SKT
-58 ESKTY
+58 ER
-63 GHKENMIEQISS
+63 
-75 LSPEK
+75 
-80 QKELEEKLAQF
+80 
-91 KNQSQSVN
+91 NQ
-99 LNQKEITNRTVDNK
+99 EINK
-113 IESPKVQ
+113 IRQMLS
-120 IANKQ
+120 NKDGLFET
-125 YEEQK
+125 EEQK
-130 QNKQTESI
+130 NKNKKIINDLILKSEVI
-138 DKLLSDYKAK
+138 DAE
-148 KKAEEINKNI
+148 KKAEKVNKTLNEGNFIQRATTATGELASSMGKSAMDMTISPTLTVGSLAEEILPTKDF
-158 QKGGADAVNA
+158 KGPKFDEAIDYKKLQDYADAVKNENIELKLLK
-168 TIENT
+168 TGKGISSTIGGMIPSIIENIVAPG
-173 LNNFSE
+173 S
-179 GVLGAIAGIANV
+179 NV
-191 PIMLGAGVADGIEK
+191 GMITQALGVAGTD
-205 IIPNVNSD
+205 
-213 IKNNLL
+213 
-219 NEANRIGNKFTK
+219 
-231 YTNANPYIENDVIKT
+231 YIENLNENKT
-246 TGSISNTIGNMVPS
+246 NKVRSA
-260 IVSNI
+260 
-265 FLPGSGAVAQGL
+265 LSG
-277 SVGGKTAQDSVNN
+277 T
-290 EKDNIGQSILKG
+290 LKG
-302 AGYGTASGLIEKLT
+302 LGSYATEKIT
-316 GGNVLGKGS
+316 GGNILGKGS
-325 LDDFATNFIG
+325 LDDWATKTIANKTS
-335 NKISS
+335 NKIT
-340 KLGQKIAS
+340 QKIAS
-348 KGYEFLGEELE
+348 KIYEVGGENFEEL
-359 EFLENQ
+359 LENQ
-365 VDHAIDLAVEGKGV
+365 IDHIVDVTVNNKGV
-379 TKEEWL
+379 SFKDWL
-385 NEFNETNKNT
+385 NEQSETVKQT
-395 FLTTAVLNLLGLGG
+395 TLTQVFLNLMGIGG
-409 NTYQE
+409 NTYNEVQE
-414 IQNNPN
+414 YKNNAEAKQWLNEAKKIIDKENLSIDNLKISDKNINEVRSVLSNLPLESNTLNLQQNTTTTQNNP
-420 IDTNTKQAVS
+420 
-430 DIAKAIKEN
+430 
-439 NLGGKEQLEQFI
+439 
-451 NNKLENSN
+451 
-459 SSLQQQSTQNQN
+459 ST
-471 ILQSQPTTIQNE
+471 
-483 QINSSM
+483 

-494 PQNKTTQNGN
+494 EINKTTQNGN

-530 IKSEIRALEEGYTSV
+530 IKSEIRALEEGYMSV

-643 KTGKITV
+643 KTGKVTV

-708 KQETLYNDIALG
+708 NGKTLYNDIALG
-720 ETKNVPIEE
+720 ETKNVPIEGM
-729 LLSLQTNGGYR
+729 LSLQTNGGYR

-799 DNIGIDSNIV
+799 DNIGIKTTNNSKV
-809 KKWED
+809 KEWED
-814 IYNGNNQNRAGINK
+814 GYNGNNGKRAGINE
-828 SNEGTEFFEGSV
+828 SNEGTELFKRSMDD
-840 ANNRNQL
+840 NRNQL
-847 ENGATATT
+847 GNGTTATT
-855 NDRLFDKVQAYNDRT
+855 NDRLLDKVQAYNDGT
-870 SSSSTFEK
+870 SSNSTFEK
-878 NNQELEK
+878 NNQELEE
-885 SGSINLPEN
+885 SSSINLPKNETIQEK
-894 SESQNKTAQDEYD
+894 SERIQTL
-907 MPYRDDVKIKK
+907 PYREDIKTNN

-926 NAMSSKVLN
+926 NAMSSELLN
-935 PEAKREISK
+935 QEAKQKISE
-944 NKNARFY
+944 NENARFY

-965 ILNSLGDNALSEFNS
+965 ILNSLGENALSEFNS

-1017 REIGTESGQTV
+1017 REIGTESAQTV

-1059 NKSQSWIDKNQEV
+1059 NKSQSWINKNQEV

-1163 LADKLISKK
+1163 LTDKLISKK
-1172 TGMRTTGTTNLK
+1172 TGIRTTGTTNLK

-1212 DKFEIGSKGK
+1212 DKFEIGNKGK

-1296 SDTVLNIRKGLN
+1296 SDTVLNIRKSLN
-1308 GINIGGV
+1308 GVNIGGV

-1465 GGNML
+1465 GGNMV

-1483 DGDDIVKGSIEAIAD
+1483 DGDDVVKGSIEAIAD

-1524 YNNIPKTALNKVV
+1524 YNNISKTALNKVV

-1563 EEGKI
+1563 EEGKV
-1568 PNIFNIFLNPATTA
+1568 PNLFNIFLNPATTA
-1582 KRKENPSAEEIYRLY
+1582 KRKENQSAEEIYRLY

-1625 KQKTKIQQI
+1625 EQKTKIQQI
-1634 SGTKANSLIAETIKS
+1634 SGTKANSLITETIKS
-1649 NAYKKL
+1649 SGYKIL

-1696 NGLTSSNAVIFKNTI
+1696 NGLTPSNAVIFKNTI
-1711 NNIEGKKGIDGKN
+1711 NNIEGKKGADGKN

-1818 GNIKSEKDKNGK
+1818 GNIKSEKDINGK

-1860 AGYPDNSYKQAIY
+1860 AGYPDKSYKQAIY

>member
-1 MSSFDKFYK
+1 MSSFDEYYNQWKKDNKK
-10 EWKEKNNITQDIP
+10 ERKPYLPTSSKEISTSANNYI
-23 YQKTNSNEI
+23 
-32 ASSVNSYVD
+32 D
-41 NVIMPRIKTTTL
+41 NVIMPKIRTKT
-53 SSKKT
+53 
-58 ESKTY
+58 
-63 GHKENMIEQISS
+63 SS
-75 LSPEK
+75 LKNSENKRYEK
-80 QKELEEKLAQF
+80 KEDG
-91 KNQSQSVN
+91 NI
-99 LNQKEITNRTVDNK
+99 LNTIGK
-113 IESPKVQ
+113 
-120 IANKQ
+120 
-125 YEEQK
+125 
-130 QNKQTESI
+130 
-138 DKLLSDYKAK
+138 
-148 KKAEEINKNI
+148 
-158 QKGGADAVNA
+158 
-168 TIENT
+168 TIENGWLSMQNGFKSAGQT
-173 LNNFSE
+173 I
-179 GVLGAIAGIANV
+179 GRAILDTQANR
-191 PIMLGAGVADGIEK
+191 ADFWNEQDKKILQDRIEK
-205 IIPNVNSD
+205 NPEEKVELEKVIHNPLISGEQIRKD
-213 IKNNLL
+213 SE
-219 NEANRIGNKFTK
+219 EATK
-231 YTNANPYIENDVIKT
+231 QID
-246 TGSISNTIGNMVPS
+246 
-260 IVSNI
+260 
-265 FLPGSGAVAQGL
+265 
-277 SVGGKTAQDSVNN
+277 N
-290 EKDNIGQSILKG
+290 EKRKNQ
-302 AGYGTASGLIEKLT
+302 EK
-316 GGNVLGKGS
+316 
-325 LDDFATNFIG
+325 
-335 NKISS
+335 
-340 KLGQKIAS
+340 
-348 KGYEFLGEELE
+348 
-359 EFLENQ
+359 
-365 VDHAIDLAVEGKGV
+365 
-379 TKEEWL
+379 
-385 NEFNETNKNT
+385 
-395 FLTTAVLNLLGLGG
+395 
-409 NTYQE
+409 
-414 IQNNPN
+414 IQNNAESINNPVGKYIAGN
-420 IDTNTKQAVS
+420 IVPAIGQMLPGMVGGGVGSTYFISSATGNYYDDAKQRGMSEEQAKMYSGTMGIIEGSLETLGAKLTTNVGKQLLKKNIKGALVS
-430 DIAKAIKEN
+430 YGLDIGENFLEEAIVEPISE
-439 NLGGKEQLEQFI
+439 LVAETTAGKEKANWENIGKRFLQSGVDGAVTSMITGGVSGIVGGVGSKLRQ
-451 NNKLENSN
+451 NKYVDVNTGKLLNKNSQNWLKEAESIISENQN
-459 SSLQQQSTQNQN
+459 ADLRQNATQN
-471 ILQSQPTTIQNE
+471 L
-483 QINSSM
+483 INPSI
-489 QQTIQ
+489 QQTAQ
-494 PQNKTTQNGN
+494 PQNETAQNGN
-504 MEQIRQRLQELKS
+504 MEQIKVDSENFARQ
-517 IDTSEMGLLEKSK
+517 
-530 IKSEIRALEEGYTSV
+530 V
-545 DEWRKA
+545 DE
-551 NEIKKQEAIREYNQQ
+551 
-566 KEQKELKKE
+566 
-575 NFSSFNLADNH
+575 
-586 KQQQLDIIN
+586 
-595 KNNPADDDMHT
+595 
-606 WIRNTNDIK
+606 
-615 DFEEAFFEDGEYSG
+615 
-629 LDPDFTEE
+629 
-637 MANKAK
+637 
-643 KTGKITV
+643 V
-650 YSSYPIEQGVF
+650 
-661 VSPSV
+661 
-666 MEASQYAGGDANKL
+666 
-680 YSKEVNINDVAWIDG
+680 
-695 AEGQYAKVNNLAN
+695 
-708 KQETLYNDIALG
+708 
-720 ETKNVPIEE
+720 
-729 LLSLQTNGGYR
+729 
-740 NQEQIKNLRED
+740 
-751 ISKNGIQTPIELV
+751 KNGTFPQKDMLTIGKTPQVL
-764 RNNDGSITIENG
+764 
-776 NHRLQ
+776 
-781 IAKELGIKEVPVK
+781 KELGLPDLPITMTQKHLDTIMNESGRYKDANYHNLGEDIVKQLPEAINNPLDIVKSNTKDDSIVLTTYLADKQDRPVIASIKIDGKGRVN
-794 FVDSW
+794 D
-799 DNIGIDSNIV
+799 IIIDSNVMTSAYGRNNYDKFMQDNI
-809 KKWED
+809 K
-814 IYNGNNQNRAGINK
+814 NGNLLYDIDRGVIKKVTEARLQLPRVGNFSTIDGSSITNSILPTQQNVNSTINNYSMQNDK
-828 SNEGTEFFEGSV
+828 KYSLPTQETSNE
-840 ANNRNQL
+840 A
-847 ENGATATT
+847 
-855 NDRLFDKVQAYNDRT
+855 
-870 SSSSTFEK
+870 
-878 NNQELEK
+878 
-885 SGSINLPEN
+885 SINLP
-894 SESQNKTAQDEYD
+894 NKTVVEAKANLSTNKNPTRHEVIQKNNRGEEGIIL
-907 MPYRDDVKIKK
+907 PYKEDIKTNN
-918 PKQSSFYK
+918 PKQSSFYQ
-926 NAMSSKVLN
+926 NAMSSELLN
-935 PEAKREISK
+935 SEAKRKISK
-944 NKNARFY
+944 NENARFY

-965 ILNSLGDNALSEFNS
+965 TLNSLGDNALSEFNS

-995 QLMKKYQDKGD
+995 QLMKRYQDKGD

-1041 VLIYTQRQI
+1041 ALIYTQRQI

-1059 NKSQSWIDKNQEV
+1059 NKSQSWIEKNQKV
-1072 LDNLNLTQEEAKK
+1072 IDNLNLTQEEAKK

-1095 TDNQRQKEILL
+1095 ADNQRQKEILL

-1163 LADKLISKK
+1163 LTDRLISKK
-1172 TGMRTTGTTNLK
+1172 TGIRTTGTTNLK

-1222 SFNDNKRLGK
+1222 SFNDNQRLGK

-1263 LMKLNN
+1263 LMNLNN

-1296 SDTVLNIRKGLN
+1296 SDTVLNIRRGLN
-1308 GINIGGV
+1308 GVNIGGV

-1364 IMQKKLVDDISK
+1364 IMQKKLVDDVSK

-1483 DGDDIVKGSIEAIAD
+1483 DGDDIVKGAIEAIAD

-1512 EVVDPTARTTYE
+1512 EVVDPKARTTYE

-1537 AKLPFASKTLQPA
+1537 ARLPFASKTLQPA

-1563 EEGKI
+1563 EEGKM

-1625 KQKTKIQQI
+1625 EQKTKIQQI
-1634 SGTKANSLIAETIKS
+1634 SGTKANSLIADTIKS
-1649 NAYKKL
+1649 NAYKRL

-1696 NGLTSSNAVIFKNTI
+1696 NGLTSSNSVIFKNTI
-1711 NNIEGKKGIDGKN
+1711 NNIEGKKGTDGKN

-1766 SRLEKSEQ
+1766 SRLEKSEK

-1830 TISGSKKKA
+1830 TISGSKKQA
-1839 VANYINSLN
+1839 VFNYIDSLD
-1848 LSSGEKAILFAK
+1848 LKSGEKAILFAK
-1860 AGYPDNSYKQAIY
+1860 AGYPDKGYRESIY